1 MSRAVKMR
9 INLFFFIIFLVLGL
23 YVAKIEK
30 RNEKRRY
37 RKENRPTNSKN
48 VVQCVFSSSTS
59 GAVADLTF
67 INKLTNYDYVG
78 HNAIATNIIPKNREI
93 TGISLEYPNVVPA
106 EKNSSGYTI
115 QARDLIGH
123 FIYDDGEQSENP
135 LTVQELESLSFPD
148 RQKLSFTQSSES

>member
-1 MSRAVKMR
+1 M
-9 INLFFFIIFLVLGL
+9 
-23 YVAKIEK
+23 
-30 RNEKRRY
+30 
-37 RKENRPTNSKN
+37 
-48 VVQCVFSSSTS
+48 
-59 GAVADLTF
+59 
-67 INKLTNYDYVG
+67 G